1 MKIGRS
7 LISRLDKKDQERGQK
22 KLSSLWDGSIFFGR
36 PQKNEKLTRQLVYQ
50 ETGQNHMDAP
60 IVIKIL
66 TRKVDEVTYNTIR

>member
-22 KLSSLWDGSIFFGR
+22 KIVQSLRWVNFFW
-36 PQKNEKLTRQLVYQ
+36 PTQKNEKLTGQLVDQ